1 MQTSLIKCR
10 VAPIF
15 SLLALLT
22 ACQVNTVQTPGSVSG
37 ETEQLPD
44 SEVSTLVAGQS
55 INLTLELSGQKPTD
69 SYANLWLRLSDG
81 LELQAR
87 YRHDSIDRELDW
99 YLDHPRYLQRI
110 TTRAAPFLYAIV
122 EEVQKRNLP
131 LELALLPVVESAFDP
146 KAYSTEHAA
155 GLWQFIPATARSYG
169 LAANWWYDGRRD
181 PISSTHAALDYL
193 ESLHA
198 KFEGNWLLA
207 IAAYN
212 AGEGNVRQALKI
224 AGQSANDADFWT
236 LRLPAETRGH
246 VPKLLAISRLI
257 ANAHEYDFELPVLP
271 NRPYLER
278 VELDFQL
285 DLAKAAQ
292 LAGVDE
298 QLFRTLNAG
307 YLQWA
312 THPDH
317 PQSLLFPTENVQ
329 RFRDTVIGIPDNQ
342 RVVWDHYQIQ
352 SGDTLGAIAR
362 RFNTRVD
369 VLQTVNA
376 LETTRIIAGDS
387 LIIPRSGGNLTPEGL
402 TSVASPRLLIPAPT
416 SYRVKSGDS
425 LWRIARRF
433 DLKSQDIADWNTI
446 TLDSVLQPGQ
456 LLTLNSSSYVLAND
470 EEQRILSYSVIRGDS
485 LDRIARKFN
494 VTLEDLVLWNNL
506 DPSGLIFPG
515 QKLLVHIP
523 DIGLN

>member
-99 YLDHPRYLQRI
+99 YLGHPRYLQRI

-224 AGQSANDADFWT
+224 AGQSPNDADFWT

-257 ANAHEYDFELPVLP
+257 ANAHEYDVEIPVLP

-515 QKLLVHIP
+515 QKLLIHIP

>member
-1 MQTSLIKCR
+1 
-10 VAPIF
+10 
-15 SLLALLT
+15 
-22 ACQVNTVQTPGSVSG
+22 
-37 ETEQLPD
+37 
-44 SEVSTLVAGQS
+44 
-55 INLTLELSGQKPTD
+55 
-69 SYANLWLRLSDG
+69 
-81 LELQAR
+81 
-87 YRHDSIDRELDW
+87 
-99 YLDHPRYLQRI
+99 
-110 TTRAAPFLYAIV
+110 
-122 EEVQKRNLP
+122 
-131 LELALLPVVESAFDP
+131 
-146 KAYSTEHAA
+146 
-155 GLWQFIPATARSYG
+155 
-169 LAANWWYDGRRD
+169 
-181 PISSTHAALDYL
+181 
-193 ESLHA
+193 
-198 KFEGNWLLA
+198 
-207 IAAYN
+207 
-212 AGEGNVRQALKI
+212 LKI

-446 TLDSVLQPGQ
+446 ALDSVLQPGQ